1 MKNFVYLARELTKQ
15 GRRVMVAI
23 REWEDECE
31 VKCCLRSAALPVSGE
46 QLPSMLEK
54 EI

>member
-1 MKNFVYLARELTKQ
+1 
-15 GRRVMVAI
+15 MVAI

-31 VKCCLRSAALPVSGE
+31 LLPVKCCLSVSGE
-46 QLPSMLEK
+46 QLPSTLKK